1 MFIFEKCSNS
11 NNLEKIKKG
20 KNKLKKK
27 VPDLFQFKTCSIFKF
42 VQILN
47 NFFYKISRCEK
58 ISKNNLIYLKNNE
71 ETGITGK
78 GKNKLPIC
86 PVGPRPNKPP

>member
-1 MFIFEKCSNS
+1 
-11 NNLEKIKKG
+11 
-20 KNKLKKK
+20 
-27 VPDLFQFKTCSIFKF
+27 
-42 VQILN
+42 LN

-58 ISKNNLIYLKNNE
+58 ISKNNLIYLKNKE